1 MGDTMVVGGSA
12 LTVRPVAL
20 DDVDRLVRLFARL
33 SPESVLFR
41 FLAPIPR
48 MRREDLARLVD
59 VDHDRR
65 EALVA
70 LAGPEIVAV
79 ARYGGRRGSSESEIA
94 VTVDDAWQ
102 GRGVGPQLAC
112 RLAAIAR
119 VRGYDTFVATMLPE
133 NHVALTLVHRL
144 SPRATL
150 RCTKGEVEARI
161 PLDEVDP
168 LSVLRSTYGPKPRR
182 RLRRRG
188 ERPTAPADIV
198 LDAHA
203 SREAGRADDVQRAF
217 DGRGDLTGVV
227 SAAARE

>member
-1 MGDTMVVGGSA
+1 
-12 LTVRPVAL
+12 VRPVAL
-20 DDVDRLVRLFARL
+20 DDVDTLVRLFARL

-48 MRREDLARLVD
+48 LRREDLVRLVD

-70 LAGPEIVAV
+70 LAGSEIVAV
-79 ARYGGRRGSSESEIA
+79 ARYGGRPGSSEAEIA
-94 VTVDDAWQ
+94 VTVDDEWQ

-112 RLAAIAR
+112 RLAGIAR

-150 RCTKGEVEARI
+150 RATKGEVEARI

-168 LSVLRSTYGPKPRR
+168 LNLLRTTYGPKPRR
-182 RLRRRG
+182 RLRPRA
-188 ERPTAPADIV
+188 ERPAEPREIV
-198 LDAHA
+198 LDGAA
-203 SREAGRADDVQRAF
+203 SLEAGRPDDLERAF
-217 DGRGDLTGVV
+217 DRRRDLAGVV